1 MSVIS
6 PAGKAC
12 ADINTLVAGIEAGME
27 DWATRLGQGLDALSG
42 KPNGTAI
49 DRLVRPTVE
58 ALIGEHSP
66 DVAGA
71 GVIANAGLLGPNR
84 SYIAW
89 WQGSE
94 LERVDALANF
104 SPNSMSRYV
113 KSEWF
118 RIPVETGRP
127 HVTGPYVD
135 FLCTDEYVLT
145 FTHPV
150 LAGAGRAIA
159 GIVGADITVQ
169 TLENQVEPML
179 RSIGPRCALVNAEG
193 RTIACTDPELG
204 AGDLAVRD
212 DDADQF
218 PVGNRFKIWSAA
230 RPI

>member
-1 MSVIS
+1 MTIVSNVDKAVAEIS
-6 PAGKAC
+6 
-12 ADINTLVAGIEAGME
+12 TLVTGIEAGLE
-27 DWATRLGQGLDALSG
+27 GWAAELGRGLEALSG

-58 ALIGEHSP
+58 ALLQEHSP
-66 DVAGA
+66 EVAGA
-71 GVIANAGLLGPNR
+71 GFIANAGLMGPNR

-89 WQGSE
+89 WQGPE

-118 RIPVETGRP
+118 RIPVQTGRP

-150 LAGAGRAIA
+150 LIDGAGSIA
-159 GIVGADITVQ
+159 GIVGIDITVQ
-169 TLENQVEPML
+169 TLENQAEPIL
-179 RSIGPRCALVNAEG
+179 RTIGPNAALVNTEG
-193 RTIACTDPELG
+193 RTIACTSPALG
-204 AGDLAVRD
+204 AGDLAVKD
-212 DDADQF
+212 DDAGEF
-218 PVGNRFKIWSAA
+218 PVGNRFKIWSSAL
-230 RPI
+230 PL